1 LATELL
7 RRREKDP
14 GLHNFRRPLA
24 GVAAPS
30 HVTHRFDPRVY
41 AIPVADHDGLA
52 APDKSQ
58 IVTEAISEFPDIGL
72 FHA

>member
-1 LATELL
+1 
-7 RRREKDP
+7 
-14 GLHNFRRPLA
+14 LHKFRRPLV
-24 GVAAPS
+24 GVAANS
-30 HVTHRFDPRVY
+30 RVAHWFDARED